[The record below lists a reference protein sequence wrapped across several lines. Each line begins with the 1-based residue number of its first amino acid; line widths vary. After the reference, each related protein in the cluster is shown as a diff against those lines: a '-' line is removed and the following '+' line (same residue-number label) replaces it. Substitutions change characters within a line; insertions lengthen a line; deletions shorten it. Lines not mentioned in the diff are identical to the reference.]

1 MSHSSCIVL
10 LRNELRLSDHP
21 ALLHAAKNSAVIPLF
36 ILDDKIK
43 LGGASLWWLHHSLKA
58 LGDDFAKHG
67 IKLILRRGDT
77 EKIIEEIQKATN
89 AKAIYCTRNY
99 TKHDARLENKLHAK
113 YQNTEIEF
121 RRFGGNLLIEP
132 EKISNKQGT
141 PFQVFT
147 PFFKAL
153 QQSDNIRTPIVK
165 PEKIIPFSGDIKT
178 DNLENWE
185 LLPTKPNWAKG
196 FAEWEIGEA
205 SAFKKL
211 EKFLDS
217 KINIYAEG
225 RDFPSL
231 AATSLLSPHLRFGE
245 ISPAQIWEMV
255 KLKCL
260 GHPTDNCQ
268 KFLSELAWREFCY
281 HLLLHYPDMATKSI
295 KQQFSAIEWDNNPNQ
310 ISSWQKGQ
318 TGFPII
324 DAGMR
329 ELWQTGYM
337 HNRVRMIVA
346 SFLVKDLLI
355 DWQYGEQWFWDCLLD
370 ADFAN
375 NPASWQ
381 WVAGCGMDAAPYFRI
396 FNPTTQSQK
405 FDHDGKYIRHW
416 LPELAKLPNKYI
428 HEPSTA
434 PKEILS
440 DAGII
445 MGQTYP
451 FPIINHKAAREKT
464 LFAYGKIK
472 GAE

>member
-1 MSHSSCIVL
+1 MTQSVCIVL
-10 LRNELRLSDHP
+10 LRNELRLTDHP
-21 ALLHAAKNSAVIPLF
+21 ALLHAAKHSAVIPVF
-36 ILDDKIK
+36 VLDDKVK
-43 LGGASLWWLHHSLKA
+43 LGGASLWWLHHSLNS
-58 LGDDFAKHG
+58 LGNDFAKHG

-77 EKIIEEIQKATN
+77 QKIIEEIQNKTN
-89 AKAIYCTRNY
+89 AKAIYCTRSY
-99 TKHDARLENKLHAK
+99 TKHDVRLEKSLHEK

-132 EKISNKQGT
+132 EKITNKQGT
-141 PFQVFT
+141 AFQVFT

-153 QQSDNIRTPIVK
+153 QQSNHIRTPFAK
-165 PEKIIPFSGDIKT
+165 PDKIIPFAGEIQS
-178 DNLENWE
+178 DNLDDWG
-185 LLPTKPNWAKG
+185 LLPTKPNWAEG

-205 SAFKKL
+205 AAFQKL
-211 EKFLDS
+211 EKFLNS
-217 KINIYAEG
+217 KINIYSEG
-225 RDFPSL
+225 RDFPAL

-245 ISPAQIWEMV
+245 ISPAQIWDIV
-255 KLKCL
+255 NLKCH
-260 GHPTDNCQ
+260 GAPIGNYQ
-268 KFLSELAWREFCY
+268 KFLSELAWREFSY
-281 HLLLHYPDMATKSI
+281 HLLIAYPDMATKPI
-295 KQQFSAIEWDNNPNQ
+295 KQQFSAIEWDNDENLL
-310 ISSWQKGQ
+310 IAWQSGQ

-370 ADFAN
+370 ADYAN

-405 FDHDGKYIRHW
+405 FDADGKYIKRW
-416 LPELAKLPNKYI
+416 LPELVNLPNKYI

-434 PKEILS
+434 PKEILLN
-440 DAGII
+440 AGII
-445 MGQTYP
+445 MGKTYP
-451 FPIINHKAAREKT
+451 LPIVNHKTAREKT